1 MVFVGKAKRSPL
13 KVKWM
18 LRLLAAVFILA
29 LASVAGPG
37 GEAQAQA
44 VTHTCADGSVRALT
58 PFNQNPCGSIGRVDD
73 AVPDPGPSTPEPTA
87 PAPQEP
93 TPGSPGPVPG
103 TITCDYGRVVQPT
116 PFNPNPCA
124 VAAPAAPRDTPDDF
138 LLVYGETPVTGV
150 ALEDRLAQE
159 ALAKRFD
166 SFVSLIETPDS
177 FLLSNGPFREWGL
190 GEPVFYRD
198 RKGERVRWQGV
209 GFDSAEASL
218 AEAVERPDAVI
229 AAWQTR
235 SILSGAV
242 LQKVHPAVPANI
254 AALHQ
259 ARLMSQTGEIP
270 FQPTLLTWSDAS
282 FALAAIHEPG
292 PELVGETSDSAL
304 ASPARPGD
312 WVRVYVTGITPADT
326 VGVLFAGARLGAGSY
341 SLLQLSE
348 DQGGLYCI
356 AFQVPGST
364 PGGQQPVQVETAR
377 ATSMPGPYL
386 TVER

>member
-1 MVFVGKAKRSPL
+1 MVFVGEAKRSPL

-18 LRLLAAVFILA
+18 LRILAAVFILA

-58 PFNQNPCGSIGRVDD
+58 PFNQNPCGSIGRVDNAD
-73 AVPDPGPSTPEPTA
+73 PDPGPSTPDPTEPT
-87 PAPQEP
+87 PQEP
-93 TPGSPGPVPG
+93 TPGTPGSIPG
-103 TITCDYGRVVQPT
+103 TINCDYGRVVQPT

-138 LLVYGETPVTGV
+138 LLVYGDTSATGV

-159 ALAKRFD
+159 ALAERFD
-166 SFVSLIETPDS
+166 NFVSLIETPDS

-190 GEPVFYRD
+190 GEPVFFRD

-209 GFDSAEASL
+209 GFSSAEASL
-218 AEAVERPDAVI
+218 AEALERPDAVI

-242 LQKVHPAVPANI
+242 LQQVHPAVPAKI
-254 AALHQ
+254 AALHE
-259 ARLMSQTGEIP
+259 ARVMSQTGEIP
-270 FQPTLLTWSDAS
+270 AQPALLTWDDAS

-292 PELVGETSDSAL
+292 PDLVGETSDEAL

-326 VGVLFAGARLGAGSY
+326 VHVLFAGARLEAGSF

-377 ATSMPGPYL
+377 ATSAPGPYL